1 MEKCKTVLRGVF
13 GRLRAS
19 TEVDVGAMP
28 SGLIWAVFAIGSRRM
43 PMRIRGAGPP
53 PRPRKNGENEYW
65 RADARIYSERSPRMR

>member
-1 MEKCKTVLRGVF
+1 MEKPKTALRGVF

-53 PRPRKNGENEYW
+53 PRPRKDGENKSW
-65 RADARIYSERSPRMR
+65 RAAARIYRGKTPA